1 MSNFE
6 EDFSWLPSIDDVID
20 FEVGGKYHIKSGN
33 NWETYTYVGYDPA
46 HKMGFGDNF
55 SSQLNPNITYPVYIF
70 QAKHGKSYKSKGYV
84 KDLVAR
90 GLVKVY
96 DPNFNFY
103 QELNLK
109 KINVENLKPNFVII
123 FRSGVDVQDTYD
135 LQTKLLEMGYTWYHR
150 GKRLITP
157 KDVKNKIFTI
167 ESVNWDVSNNLYS
180 RMNATFG
187 DRKILMLSSFDDL
200 ETEGDK
206 ERRLN
211 FIHDH
216 PQVQVVDGDNLLSKI

>member
-20 FEVGGKYHIKSGN
+20 FEIGADYHIKSGN

-46 HKMGFGDNF
+46 HKMGFGDT
-55 SSQLNPNITYPVYIF
+55 PNITYPVYIF
-70 QAKHGKSYKSKGYV
+70 QAKHGKSYKSEGYV

-90 GLVKVY
+90 GLIKAY
-96 DPNFNFY
+96 DPDFNFY
-103 QELNLK
+103 KQLNVK
-109 KINVENLKPNFVII
+109 KIDIENLKPNFVII
-123 FRSGVDVQDTYD
+123 FRDGVDIQDTYD

-150 GKRLITP
+150 GERLITP
-157 KDVKNKIFTI
+157 KDVKDKIYTI
-167 ESVNWDVSNNLYS
+167 ESVNWDVSNRLYS
-180 RMNATFG
+180 RMNVTFG
-187 DRKILMLSSFDDL
+187 DRKILMLSTFDDF

-216 PQVQVVDGDNLLSKI
+216 PQVQVVDGDDLLSKI

>member
-33 NWETYTYVGYDPA
+33 SWETYTYVGYDPA

-103 QELNLK
+103 QELNVK

>member
-6 EDFSWLPSIDDVID
+6 EDFSWLPSIEDVID
-20 FEVGGKYHIKSGN
+20 FEIGADYHIKSGN
-33 NWETYTYVGYDPA
+33 NWETYTYVGYDPV
-46 HKMGFGDNF
+46 HNMGFSDN
-55 SSQLNPNITYPVYIF
+55 PTTTYPVYIF
-70 QAKHGKSYKSKGYV
+70 KARHGKSYKSKEYV

-103 QELNLK
+103 QELNIK
-109 KINVENLKPNFVII
+109 KINIENLKPNFVII
-123 FRSGVDVQDTYD
+123 FKNGVDVEATYG
-135 LQTKLLEMGYTWYHR
+135 LQKILLDMGYTWYHR

-167 ESVNWDVSNNLYS
+167 ESVNWDVSNRLYS

-200 ETEGDK
+200 ETEMDK

-216 PQVQVVDGDNLLSKI
+216 PEVQVVDGDDLLSKI

>member
-20 FEVGGKYHIKSGN
+20 FEIGADYHIKSGN
-33 NWETYTYVGYDPA
+33 SWETYTYVGYDPN
-46 HKMGFGDNF
+46 HKMDFGN
-55 SSQLNPNITYPVYIF
+55 SNITYPVYIF
-70 QAKHGKSYKSKGYV
+70 KARHGKSYKSKEYV

-90 GLVKVY
+90 GLVKAY

-103 QELNLK
+103 QELNIK
-109 KINVENLKPNFVII
+109 KINIENLKPNFVII
-123 FRSGVDVQDTYD
+123 FKNGVDIESTYG
-135 LQTKLLEMGYTWYHR
+135 LQKILLDMGYTWYHR
-150 GKRLITP
+150 GKRLVTP
-157 KDVKNKIFTI
+157 KDIKEKIFTI
-167 ESVNWDVSNNLYS
+167 ESVNWDISNSLYS
-180 RMNATFG
+180 RMDATFG

-216 PQVQVVDGDNLLSKI
+216 PQVQIVDGDDLLSKI

>member
-20 FEVGGKYHIKSGN
+20 FEIGADYHIKSGN

-46 HKMGFGDNF
+46 HEMGFSDN
-55 SSQLNPNITYPVYIF
+55 PTTTYPVYIF
-70 QAKHGKSYKSKGYV
+70 KARHGKSYKSKEYV

-90 GLVKVY
+90 GLVKAY

-103 QELNLK
+103 QELNIK
-109 KINVENLKPNFVII
+109 KINIENLKPNFVII
-123 FRSGVDVQDTYD
+123 FKNGVDIESTYG
-135 LQTKLLEMGYTWYHR
+135 LQKILLDMGYTWYHR
-150 GKRLITP
+150 GKRLVTP
-157 KDVKNKIFTI
+157 KDIKEKIFTI
-167 ESVNWDVSNNLYS
+167 ESVNWDISNRLYS

-187 DRKILMLSSFDDL
+187 DRKILMLSSFDDF

-216 PQVQVVDGDNLLSKI
+216 PQVQVVDGDDLLSKI

>member
-20 FEVGGKYHIKSGN
+20 FEIGADYHIKSGN

-46 HKMGFGDNF
+46 HKMGFGDT
-55 SSQLNPNITYPVYIF
+55 PNITYPVYIF
-70 QAKHGKSYKSKGYV
+70 QAKHGKSYKSEGYV

-90 GLVKVY
+90 GLIKAY
-96 DPNFNFY
+96 DPDFNFY
-103 QELNLK
+103 KQLNVK
-109 KINVENLKPNFVII
+109 KINIENLKPNFVII
-123 FRSGVDVQDTYD
+123 FRNGVDVQDTYD

-150 GKRLITP
+150 GERLITP
-157 KDVKNKIFTI
+157 KDVKDKIYTI
-167 ESVNWDVSNNLYS
+167 ESVNWDVSNSLYS
-180 RMNATFG
+180 RMNSTFG
-187 DRKILMLSSFDDL
+187 DRKILMLSTFDDL

-211 FIHDH
+211 FILDH
-216 PQVQVVDGDNLLSKI
+216 PQVQVVDGDDLLSKI